1 MERVSVFHNTSTP
14 QQSISAPLT
23 PSTHNGHTLSEPSTA
38 NERKRRHKLT
48 EQRGRQKINTQITE
62 LKDLLPECKY
72 VITTKA
78 SVLECA
84 INSLKRL
91 QSVCNQLVT
100 TNKKLQS
107 ENAFLRQELERVTA
121 TRSSQQHT
129 ESQDPFAINNFAD
142 SSLYQAPQD
151 DAYSFFEGIP
161 QANSIDLSNNSF
173 TTEPTKDHSP
183 SSSPATTSDSS
194 GGNSPQNYLPQ
205 HLVREE
211 DDEDPLSA
219 VVKAQGYKISRQ
231 KLFLIF
237 LFLVP
242 FFFSL
247 ENLNL
252 PLMGSTVSATA
263 RNLMSTSNFNGFIST
278 PTLTLGFLLE
288 VVRLMFYVF
297 WGIMG
302 FTWIAN
308 TAKWFFQ
315 LESKEDTISP
325 PTNGQFFATYSRVTL

>member
-1 MERVSVFHNTSTP
+1 MERVAFFHDASPQTP
-14 QQSISAPLT
+14 TTQSSSKTGSNAPVE
-23 PSTHNGHTLSEPSTA
+23 SA

-48 EQRGRQKINTQITE
+48 EQRGRQKINSQITE

-100 TNKKLQS
+100 TNKKLQT
-107 ENAFLRQELERVTA
+107 ENAYLRQELERA
-121 TRSSQQHT
+121 TTSRSFQATT

-142 SSLYQAPQD
+142 PTLYTAPQD
-151 DAYSFFEGIP
+151 DAYGFFDGIP
-161 QANSIDLSNNSF
+161 QANTLDLSNSF
-173 TTEPTKDHSP
+173 AEPSKEHSP
-183 SSSPATTSDSS
+183 NSSPTTTSDSS
-194 GGNSPQNYLPQ
+194 GGNSPHNYLPQ
-205 HLVREE
+205 HLVRE
-211 DDEDPLSA
+211 DDEEEDPLSA
-219 VVKAQGYKISRQ
+219 VVKAQGYKVSRQ
-231 KLFLIF
+231 KLFLVF

-242 FFFSL
+242 FCFSL

-252 PLMGSTVSATA
+252 PLMGSTVSSTA
-263 RNLMSTSNFNGFIST
+263 RSLMSSSAFSGFISP
-278 PTLTLGFLLE
+278 PTLTLGFFLE
-288 VVRLMFYVF
+288 VIRLLFYVF

-308 TAKWFFQ
+308 TIKWFFK
-315 LESKEDTISP
+315 LESKDTISP